1 MQAIIYRYLAI
12 TKHSEFR
19 MMLIADVAGFDAS
32 DCYAGPSLNLGFF
45 RLKLFVVA
53 FALAESALSLGC
65 CGGLLSDD
73 LPLLFL
79 LLLASGVSR
88 SVSFVVE
95 VVTAAFI
102 VISRTEFIF

>member
-1 MQAIIYRYLAI
+1 MQAIIYSYLAI
-12 TKHSEFR
+12 T

-32 DCYAGPSLNLGFF
+32 GCYAGPSLNLGFF
-45 RLKLFVVA
+45 RLTLFVVA